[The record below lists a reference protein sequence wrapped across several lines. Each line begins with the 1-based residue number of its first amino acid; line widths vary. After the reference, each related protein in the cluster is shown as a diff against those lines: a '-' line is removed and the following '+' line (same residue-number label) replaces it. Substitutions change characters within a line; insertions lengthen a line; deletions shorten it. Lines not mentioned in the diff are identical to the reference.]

1 MVQHTNR
8 PHIVFYDTR
17 TDAAN
22 LQSLSFY
29 LNGFME
35 NQDRLGYTFEIKR
48 AIPNLLNLTNAQ
60 RQSLAIGFFRYA
72 LNGEQLYF
80 CIDRTDSNYSI
91 HPPDLAMFS
100 AVDIVFK
107 GNYHAENI
115 RSKIADNTIHK
126 KIIPISHSFPV
137 ALTQANR
144 YAFNTLPLQADWSI
158 KRAKN
163 RLKYLIQPSQ
173 PKLDAFC
180 SQRYLPRDM
189 DVFFVMRHYDQ
200 DHHSEVARFRAEIMF
215 GLKAL
220 QKRNIE
226 TGLVSRSALPAKWKD
241 LHFPML
247 DMSDYL
253 SRLTRAKVTIYI
265 RGPHD
270 CISSKFGQY
279 LALGKPIVGQTLKNC
294 RKELMANPYFDQQF
308 VHHTPEGIVA
318 AVHALLND
326 AERMEV
332 WGKSNANVFDRT
344 LNPLSAVGYML
355 REINKR
361 LGA

>member
-1 MVQHTNR
+1 MVQHADR

-48 AIPNLLNLTNAQ
+48 SIPNLLCLTKAQ
-60 RQSLAIGFFRYA
+60 SQSLAIGFFRYA
-72 LNGEQLYF
+72 LNRKQLFF

-91 HPPDLAMFS
+91 HAPDLAKFS

-115 RSKIADNTIHK
+115 RSKISDNTIRE
-126 KIIPISHSFPV
+126 KILPVSHSFPI

-144 YAFNTLPLQADWSI
+144 YAFNTLPVQPDWSI
-158 KRAKN
+158 KKAKN
-163 RLKYLIQPSQ
+163 RLRYLIQPTQ
-173 PKLDAFC
+173 PILDAFC
-180 SQRYLPRDM
+180 NQRYLPRDL
-189 DVFFVMRHYDQ
+189 DVFFVMVHYDQ
-200 DHHSEVARFRAEIMF
+200 DHHSEAARFRAEIML

-220 QKRNIE
+220 KGRNIE
-226 TGLVSRSALPAKWKD
+226 TGLVSRSALPAKWRD
-241 LHFPML
+241 LHSPKL
-247 DMSDYL
+247 DMSDYF
-253 SRLTRAKVTIYI
+253 SRLTRAKVTIYV

-270 CISSKFGQY
+270 CISSKFSQY

-294 RKELMANPYFDQQF
+294 RKELMTNPYFDQQF
-308 VHHTPEGIVA
+308 VYHAPECIVM
-318 AVHALLND
+318 AVDALLND
-326 AERMEV
+326 AEKMEV

-344 LNPLSAVGYML
+344 LKPRAAVDYML
-355 REINKR
+355 KEISKR
-361 LGA
+361 M